1 MLTKLVP
8 STAKQKDW
16 VEFDPNSETQHNEKS
31 MLRLVCFDRCGI
43 CPFRPNFARDG
54 VKLSPENDAR
64 VNITY
69 YKKTDQEPENRL
81 VLTIK
86 DLTLNDTG
94 NYSCISSVNPK
105 IYFDD
110 IYITINSK
118 CSFVVLF

>member
-1 MLTKLVP
+1 MLMKLVP
-8 STAKQKDW
+8 STAKLKDW
-16 VEFDPNSETQHNEKS
+16 VEFDPNSVMQLNEKS

-43 CPFRPNFARDG
+43 CPLRPHFARDG
-54 VKLSPENDAR
+54 VKLLPENDAR

-86 DLTLNDTG
+86 NLTLNDTG

-105 IYFDD
+105 IFFDD

-118 CSFVVLF
+118 CSFMA